1 MNVNQKK
8 DVSIVKA
15 TVHKGLAPAAAPG
28 SGLLAKA
35 WYLGL
40 LFAMAIGGLAILQRI
55 QGGLAVT
62 NLTSATPWGAWVA
75 FYIFFVGLSAGSFL
89 LSTMIFVFKME
100 QYEKVGRDAL
110 LVAILSMVLAMCFI
124 LLDLGRMGRFLNAL
138 RYWNYTSVLAWEVRF
153 YVLYIGLLIAELYF
167 SMRQDL
173 IRLSRGTGWQAS
185 LARAVSLGSTDLSG
199 ESLDRDHRMLK
210 ILGSI
215 GIPVAIFG
223 VHGGTGTLFA
233 VAKARVFWNSGL
245 FPVIFVVSA
254 LVSGTALLM
263 AFYAI
268 RSRIM
273 GREIDKEMLKSL
285 AGLLTL
291 FLLIDVGLEFYE
303 FFVGAYGLQHQ
314 ELATIETIFKSP
326 FSWSFWWVQMFL
338 GVVVPLFI
346 FFNRKLKESAV
357 ALTLGAVLVVIGIL
371 GVRFNIV
378 VPSLIVP
385 VLQGLPGGYYHPT
398 LMEWLSSIG
407 VIAFGLSLY
416 TAAVKALPIDGL
428 EGELGRSEG

>member
-1 MNVNQKK
+1 MK
-8 DVSIVKA
+8 S
-15 TVHKGLAPAAAPG
+15 TGWLT
-28 SGLLAKA
+28 KA
-35 WYLGL
+35 WYGGL
-40 LFAMAIGGLAILQRI
+40 LLLMALGGLAISERI
-55 QGGLAVT
+55 QAGLAGT

-100 QYEKVGRDAL
+100 QYEEIGRDAL

-124 LLDLGRMGRFLNAL
+124 LLDLGRMERFWHAL

-153 YVLYIGLLIAELYF
+153 YVVYICLLTAELYF

-173 IRLSRGTGWQAS
+173 IRVSQGTDWRAS
-185 LARAVSLGSTDLSG
+185 LARLLTFGSADLSG
-199 ESLDRDHRMLK
+199 ESCQRDHKLLK

-215 GIPVAIFG
+215 GIPIAIFG

-233 VAKARVFWNSGL
+233 VAKARPFWNSGL

-263 AFYAI
+263 AFYLI
-268 RSRIM
+268 RTKVK
-273 GREIDKEMLKSL
+273 GRQVDKEMVKAL

-291 FLLIDVGLEFYE
+291 FLLLDVGLEFYE
-303 FFVGAYGLQHQ
+303 FFVGAYGLQHA

-346 FFNRKLKESAV
+346 TFNRKLKESVGAI
-357 ALTLGAVLVVIGIL
+357 TLAAVLVVIGIL

-378 VPSLIVP
+378 VPALIIP
-385 VLQGLPGGYYHPT
+385 VLQGLPWGYYYPT
-398 LMEWLSSIG
+398 LLEWVSSLGI
-407 VIAFGLSLY
+407 VAFGLFLY
-416 TAAVKALPIDGL
+416 TIAVKALPIDSVKDLSNDSL
-428 EGELGRSEG
+428 EEFRRSEGYGADQKAC